1 MEKESPSEAK
11 ENTTEGIA
19 IQDASTSE
27 KQNAIRDAET
37 VAEPVAKRHCPET
50 RDDENSPKPLELENL
65 YSPSVV
71 LGTTDSDVYGKL
83 AGGKLKFEGR
93 AKPRMFAY
101 FRGTCYQAGHPALE
115 NQQAIEFKLAAK
127 DLVGILPPTMHNPPS
142 PETIEITSLGASLE
156 KLFQQEAL
164 QGKNVILGHSVSG
177 NTSGKLRTTTLKSPN
192 TFKFVMRDS
201 RCYSICTHPSLDYC
215 KMVWLLQKAGTGKL
229 EPVSLGLVSM
239 KARTFSEKWLQI
251 TKANK
256 PGEAGG
262 QDEDEED
269 AGPEGELAE
278 DEDEQEAKE
287 QETKEQDE
295 GKLKRKHEK
304 HEKNDKQDSKRKK
317 TKRHD

>member
-1 MEKESPSEAK
+1 MGKASPSEAK
-11 ENTTEGIA
+11 ENTTEDIA
-19 IQDASTSE
+19 IRDASTPE

-37 VAEPVAKRHCPET
+37 TPEPVAKRHCPET
-50 RDDENSPKPLELENL
+50 RDDENSPKPLELEYL
-65 YSPSVV
+65 FSPSVV

-83 AGGKLKFEGR
+83 GGGNWQGKLKFEGR
-93 AKPRMFAY
+93 LNPRMFAY
-101 FRGTCYQAGHPALE
+101 FKGTCYQAGHPALE
-115 NQQAIEFKLAAK
+115 NQQAIEFKLSAK
-127 DLVGILPPTMHNPPS
+127 DLVGILPPTMHNPPR
-142 PETIEITSLGASLE
+142 PETIEISTLGAWLE
-156 KLFQQEAL
+156 KHVQQEAL

-177 NTSGKLRTTTLKSPN
+177 NTNGKLRTTTLKSPN
-192 TFKFVMRDS
+192 TFKFVLRDS

-269 AGPEGELAE
+269 AGPEEELAE

-287 QETKEQDE
+287 QDE
-295 GKLKRKHEK
+295 GKLKRKQ
-304 HEKNDKQDSKRKK
+304 EKNEKQDSKRKK
-317 TKRHD
+317 T